1 MPGSRRIGGLAR
13 LAHIARL
20 ARRHW
25 LFIALLL
32 LGLGARVLVMIA
44 YRPAILYIDSLA
56 SYLYP
61 LPTLDPTGQ
70 DPIGYD
76 ILLLNPL
83 LAAGHLATVAAIQH
97 VFGLG
102 MAVAGYALLVYRGAG
117 RLPAALAVVPV
128 LFDAYQWQ
136 IEHNI
141 MAESLFEALLVA
153 ALVTLAWRR
162 PGRSAVIAAGLLLGI
177 AVTVR
182 QAGEPLVLP
191 LVAYP
196 LLAGGAWRNR
206 LRCAALALASFAV
219 PVAAYATYYHSFTGH
234 YAISQ
239 VGGGSLYG
247 RVATF
252 ADCTGARIPANEQ
265 ILCPQ
270 TPRAQRLGPD
280 YWAHDAKSPYFA
292 LRDQVGSASDRLARD
307 FSMRIIRHQPLDF
320 LASVGSD
327 AAKVFSWH
335 RLHQSPADPPVDRWQ
350 FQTGFPTFLPLVNME
365 EITRLSHLYGD
376 GDPVADA
383 SLTGF
388 LRAYQLR
395 GGYTP
400 GPVLAVAVLL
410 ALAPLARWRRA
421 GPARAPALLFLVS
434 GVLVLL
440 AGDVVVFS
448 WRYQLPGYVLLPVAG
463 VLGLTALGGRGA
475 PGPAAPATTESGL
488 PESAPARA
496 GIDPSARAQVD
507 PSATRTTPGPAAQT

>member
-1 MPGSRRIGGLAR
+1 MTGPRRAGRLAHLAR
-13 LAHIARL
+13 LARQ
-20 ARRHW
+20 HW
-25 LFIALLL
+25 FFVVLLL
-32 LGLGARVLVMIA
+32 LGLAARVVVTIA

-61 LPTLDPTGQ
+61 LHKLDPTGQ

-76 ILLLNPL
+76 IFLLSPL
-83 LAAGHLATVAAIQH
+83 LAIAHLSTVVAIQH
-97 VFGLG
+97 IFGLA
-102 MAVAGYALLVYRGAG
+102 MAVAGYALLVHRGAG
-117 RLPAALAVVPV
+117 RLPATLAVVPV
-128 LFDAYQWQ
+128 LFDAYQWH
-136 IEHNI
+136 IEHSI
-141 MAESLFEALLVA
+141 MAEPLFEALLVA

-162 PGRSAVIAAGLLLGI
+162 PGRRAVIAAGLMLGV

-182 QAGEPLVLP
+182 QAGEVLVLP

-206 LRCAALALASFAV
+206 LGCAALALAGFAA
-219 PVAAYATYYHSFTGH
+219 PLAAYATYYHSFTGH

-252 ADCTGARIPANEQ
+252 ADCTGAQIPANEQ
-265 ILCPQ
+265 VLCPQ
-270 TPRAQRLGPD
+270 IPREQRLGPD
-280 YWAHDAKSPYFA
+280 FWAHDAASPYFR
-292 LRDQVGSASDRLARD
+292 LRDQVGTAADRLARD

-320 LASVGSD
+320 LAAVGSD

-335 RLHQSPADPPVDRWQ
+335 RLHQSPTDPPVDRWQ
-350 FQTGFPTFLPLVNME
+350 FQTGFPTYLPLVNMD
-365 EITRLSHLYGD
+365 EITRLSHKYGD
-376 GDPVADA
+376 GDPVADPP
-383 SLTGF
+383 LTHF

-400 GPVLAVAVLL
+400 GPLLAVAVLL

-421 GPARAPALLFLVS
+421 GPARGPALLFLAS
-434 GVLVLL
+434 SVLVLL

-463 VLGLTALGGRGA
+463 VLGLTAWRGRGA
-475 PGPAAPATTESGL
+475 IDPDERATPASDP
-488 PESAPARA
+488 PEFVPARP
-496 GIDPSARAQVD
+496 GGDP
-507 PSATRTTPGPAAQT
+507 PATRTTPGPAAQT